1 MNLVVDIGNTLIKLG
16 VMNRGECVAERS
28 VEQLV
33 PATLDELFACG
44 PIGAAIVS
52 STRGDVSQI
61 VAMLRARIGQ
71 VVEFTPATRVPIDN
85 AYLTPE
91 TLGRD
96 RLAAA
101 VGAAT
106 LFPGRNVLVVDFG
119 TAVTFDLVTADG
131 TFRGGCI
138 SPGLRSRFRA
148 LHDYTAAL
156 PLCSPAE
163 AEEET
168 GGAAGADTGASSGR
182 EFGEEAGADP
192 AEDGGAAA
200 EAHSGGE
207 PAQLLGRTTREA
219 IERGVTNSLVYEI
232 EGYMARL
239 QGKIDGLCVI
249 FTGGDAK
256 YLSKRIKNTI
266 FANRNPVLC
275 GLDRILEFNVSEEH
289 LE

>member
-1 MNLVVDIGNTLIKLG
+1 MNLVVDIGNTLIKTGL
-16 VMNRGECVAERS
+16 MDRGECVAERA

-33 PATLDELFACG
+33 PATIDELCALG

-52 STRGDVSQI
+52 STRGDVSPI
-61 VAMLRARIGQ
+61 VAMIRARIGR
-71 VVEFTPATRVPIDN
+71 VVEFTPATRVPIAN

-138 SPGLRSRFRA
+138 SPGLRTRFRA
-148 LHDYTAAL
+148 LHDYTARL
-156 PLCSPAE
+156 PMS
-163 AEEET
+163 
-168 GGAAGADTGASSGR
+168 GATDCEGLVGR
-182 EFGEEAGADP
+182 
-192 AEDGGAAA
+192 
-200 EAHSGGE
+200 S
-207 PAQLLGRTTREA
+207 TREA
-219 IERGVTNSLVYEI
+219 VELGVVNSLVFEI
-232 EGYMARL
+232 EGYVARL
-239 QGKIDGLCVI
+239 GEEFDDLCVI

-256 YLSKRIKNTI
+256 LFAKRIKNTI
-266 FANRNPVLC
+266 FANRNLVFC
-275 GLDRILEFNVSEEH
+275 GLDRILEFHASEEH
-289 LE
+289 LP

>member
-52 STRGDVSQI
+52 STRGEVSQI
-61 VAMLRARIGQ
+61 VAMLRARLGR

-138 SPGLRSRFRA
+138 SPGLRTRFRA
-148 LHDYTAAL
+148 LHDYTARL
-156 PLCSPAE
+156 PMCGP
-163 AEEET
+163 T
-168 GGAAGADTGASSGR
+168 GCEGLVGR
-182 EFGEEAGADP
+182 
-192 AEDGGAAA
+192 
-200 EAHSGGE
+200 S
-207 PAQLLGRTTREA
+207 TREA
-219 IERGVTNSLVYEI
+219 VELGVVNSLTFEI
-232 EGYMARL
+232 EGYITRM
-239 QGKIDGLCVI
+239 GEKFDDLCVI

-256 YLSKRIKNTI
+256 RFAKRIKNTI
-266 FANRNPVLC
+266 FANRNLVFC
-275 GLDRILEFNVSEEH
+275 GLDRILEFHASEEH
-289 LE
+289 LP